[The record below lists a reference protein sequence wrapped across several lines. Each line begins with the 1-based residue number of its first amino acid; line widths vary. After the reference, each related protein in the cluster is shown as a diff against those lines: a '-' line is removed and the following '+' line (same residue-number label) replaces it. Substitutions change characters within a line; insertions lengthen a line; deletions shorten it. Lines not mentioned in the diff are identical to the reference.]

1 MTYMTMEQQIAS
13 HLTFLREQHFAIEDL
28 RIDMGFVRCGMIEN
42 QGGRGELC
50 YKTQRNQLKN
60 GMVGLATWCRGLG
73 GETKTHKTYGLP
85 FKDNSIHKKLK
96 EDFAPSDRS
105 EGLRKAELFWEM
117 SDQTGQADYLVKKGV
132 GYYGIRFR
140 QSDYGKTAVV
150 PMRDVAGKFIAYQ
163 LINQD
168 GTKRFAK
175 NVEIK
180 GLMHM
185 LHNSI
190 DRSPI
195 GLAESY
201 TTAATC
207 FELTGIAMVI
217 AFSADNLR
225 MVAISLREKFPDS
238 PIIVFGDND
247 RHLRENI
254 GAKAA
259 NQVKQELKTGCSIA
273 IPEFNGYPASKEF
286 TDWND
291 LVREQGIKE
300 TRIAICKALGK

>member
-1 MTYMTMEQQIAS
+1 
-13 HLTFLREQHFAIEDL
+13 
-28 RIDMGFVRCGMIEN
+28 
-42 QGGRGELC
+42 
-50 YKTQRNQLKN
+50 
-60 GMVGLATWCRGLG
+60 MVGLVTWCRGLG
-73 GETKTHKTYGLP
+73 GETRTHKTYGLP
-85 FKDNSIHKKLK
+85 FKDNSIHIEFKVDFVLKDKL
-96 EDFAPSDRS
+96 EWQ
-105 EGLRKAELFWEM
+105 RKAELFWEM
-117 SDQTGQADYLVKKGV
+117 SDQTGQADYFVKKGV

-163 LINQD
+163 LINQN

-185 LHNSI
+185 LHNPI
-190 DRSPI
+190 NKSPI

-225 MVAISLREKFPDS
+225 MVAIALREKFPDS

-247 RHLRENI
+247 RHLIENI
-254 GAKAA
+254 GVKAA
-259 NQVKQELKTGCSIA
+259 DQVRQELKTGCSIA

-291 LVREQGIKE
+291 LVREQGVKE
-300 TRIAICKALGK
+300 TRIAISKVLGK